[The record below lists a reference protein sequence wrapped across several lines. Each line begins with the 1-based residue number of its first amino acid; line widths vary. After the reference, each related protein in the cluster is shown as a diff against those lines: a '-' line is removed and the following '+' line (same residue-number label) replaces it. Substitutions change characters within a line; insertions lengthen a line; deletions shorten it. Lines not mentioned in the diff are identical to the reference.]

1 MSIKE
6 LETTWNQQPNHS
18 SPSSEALALIA
29 KTKKSFSKTILA
41 IASMLLLVLVVFGS
55 KIHRIW
61 IDPERGFGDS
71 IWDLTL
77 TGMGVACVLFAINC
91 LMRFNREFRA
101 LGQNTRHCVEL
112 LIRNVDEE
120 IRSIRRDTPIMFLIF
135 LVLFGLAKWEAVR
148 AGLESPSEWVLLIFV
163 ATAFSICGGILYHRM
178 NAFLKPRSSA
188 LKQLLRE
195 LSAET

>member
-101 LGQNTRHCVEL
+101 LGQNTRHCV
-112 LIRNVDEE
+112 
-120 IRSIRRDTPIMFLIF
+120 F

-195 LSAET
+195 LNAET